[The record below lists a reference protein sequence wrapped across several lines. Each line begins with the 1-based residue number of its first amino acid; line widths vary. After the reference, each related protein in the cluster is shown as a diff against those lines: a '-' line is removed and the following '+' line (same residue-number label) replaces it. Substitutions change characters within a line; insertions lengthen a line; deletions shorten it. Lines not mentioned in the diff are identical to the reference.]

1 MAIENLMNPYGSG
14 SFTVIAAIQATLEGA
29 WDRIYSE
36 REGVAIGF
44 QARGTDCRVSTR
56 AGYPVQLDSF
66 DVRQGDRVDL
76 SAGFMIVPHR

>member
-1 MAIENLMNPYGSG
+1 MGRDNSVNLYASG

-36 REGVAIGF
+36 SEGIAIGF

-56 AGYPVQLDSF
+56 AGHPVQLDSF
-66 DVRQGDRVDL
+66 DLHQGDRVDL